1 MPDLS
6 IEKFKF
12 VLKKV
17 IRKDIS
23 QSLSSTT
30 RTLAL
35 RGDYGL
41 RRGNKL
47 NLILICETQNQI
59 TDDET

>member
-6 IEKFKF
+6 IEKFKC
-12 VLKKV
+12 VLKKG
-17 IRKDIS
+17 IRNDIF

-35 RGDYGL
+35 RGDHDL
-41 RRGNKL
+41 SRGNKL
-47 NLILICETQNQI
+47 NLGLICETQDLI